1 MALSR
6 PGRLLPVFFL
16 PSNHRGLRRGK
27 THENSEPPDDTLLQ
41 TDSYPFLGRLCRVNT
56 VHSSFRYCFFR
67 FPATA
72 GGIEGVAVWL
82 LYLLYMVIAVARQ
95 ANRLIIRTLLVLMTA
110 NVALA
115 AVLLIYLALRPAAN
129 PCPLVLG
136 PLGLLTLAADFTFHI
151 CLYKFFS
158 FHEALRNGKRE
169 I

>member
-1 MALSR
+1 MKTQNPPMTLSYK
-6 PGRLLPVFFL
+6 LIL
-16 PSNHRGLRRGK
+16 
-27 THENSEPPDDTLLQ
+27 TLFSAAFAASLIA
-41 TDSYPFLGRLCRVNT
+41 
-56 VHSSFRYCFFR
+56 CFFR

-82 LYLLYMVIAVARQ
+82 LYLLMVIAVARQ

>member
-1 MALSR
+1 MKTQNPPMTLSYK
-6 PGRLLPVFFL
+6 LIL
-16 PSNHRGLRRGK
+16 
-27 THENSEPPDDTLLQ
+27 TLFSAAFAASLIA
-41 TDSYPFLGRLCRVNT
+41 
-56 VHSSFRYCFFR
+56 CFFR

-136 PLGLLTLAADFTFHI
+136 LLTLAADFTFHI

>member
-41 TDSYPFLGRLCRVNT
+41 TDSYPFLGRLCRVPD
-56 VHSSFRYCFFR
+56 RLLL
-67 FPATA
+67 P
-72 GGIEGVAVWL
+72 

>member
-1 MALSR
+1 MKTQNPPMTLSYK
-6 PGRLLPVFFL
+6 LIL
-16 PSNHRGLRRGK
+16 
-27 THENSEPPDDTLLQ
+27 TLFSAAFAASLIA
-41 TDSYPFLGRLCRVNT
+41 
-56 VHSSFRYCFFR
+56 CFFR

-82 LYLLYMVIAVARQ
+82 LYLLYMMIAVVRQ

>member
-41 TDSYPFLGRLCRVNT
+41 TDSYPFLGRLCRVPD
-56 VHSSFRYCFFR
+56 RLLLPLPGY
-67 FPATA
+67 
-72 GGIEGVAVWL
+72 IEGVAVWL

>member
-1 MALSR
+1 MKTQNPPMTLSYK
-6 PGRLLPVFFL
+6 LIL
-16 PSNHRGLRRGK
+16 
-27 THENSEPPDDTLLQ
+27 TLFSAAFAASLIA
-41 TDSYPFLGRLCRVNT
+41 
-56 VHSSFRYCFFR
+56 CFFR

-129 PCPLVLG
+129 PYTTLFRSPA
-136 PLGLLTLAADFTFHI
+136 LLCWDRSVSSRSPRTSPSISASINSSVSTRRFGTANAKSDTEIISSHI
-151 CLYKFFS
+151 VTSY
-158 FHEALRNGKRE
+158 A